1 MTSLS
6 KNEQKKI
13 SDFAID
19 FYVNFHF
26 FDIFGENSDISSL
39 LVTQLFHDAQTSKN
53 KSINKIKSITHV
65 FGCVDN

>member
-1 MTSLS
+1 MKNRNFRIPRKLLLNAKTIQNDEFKLVII

-39 LVTQLFHDAQTSKN
+39 LVT
-53 KSINKIKSITHV
+53 
-65 FGCVDN
+65 